1 PGVTYKLDFDGSL
14 KAGKNVTDIVI
25 ETSLSTDSGETWGAW
40 QQATNG
46 GSIPGIVADMDLST
60 AKLKTR
66 VTLETEDTSVTP
78 ILRSLS
84 ILLIAQKGLML
95 IFDPLGEQYA
105 VSGTW
110 TSPVIDLTALVAEA
124 NSLITWDDEVPEDTN
139 LTIEAQVSVDGETWG
154 EYQALT
160 KNNPL
165 PAWEGYIRYRITL
178 TSNVTRSKTPVIKS
192 VSMDFV
198 SQYVTEGV
206 WIGPPMDLRGMI
218 VGDTAATF
226 SKDTPEGTGVVLYVG
241 KGKSEEHVGEWEE
254 IAQNGDPFDHD
265 WFVRPKIVL
274 TSDDGMVTPKVNS
287 VTLNASQNGAR
298 GLWTTPVID
307 ATAAIDKSSGRVRL
321 ESVFNSGIVAA
332 WSRSSEDGESWS
344 DWVIADADGKLN
356 HSPDNYV
363 QVAAEI
369 TADAELVRLTIYFDG
384 TSSATIISDNYF
396 PGGQFYFATLL
407 DWLIIVNGIDP
418 PRKYNGGIFQDNEV
432 KAKLTT
438 DLEGEN
444 NDLVYTSKLHGALGN
459 DITIEYHDPEEAEQ
473 ELSIDITLYAI
484 KINLATDENGAITTT
499 AEDIKN
505 AIEEHDDA
513 KEIVEVNYAPENDG
527 SGVVT
532 AMAATPLSG
541 GITSAIV
548 GGDPPYAHYVAAHKN
563 RLWLASG
570 SRLYFSEIL
579 NFEEWPALNFIDI
592 SPNDGDVITGLLT
605 YGDYLIITKGH
616 SLWMLT
622 GDGFETFAVRRIHAD
637 RGAYAPRSLITVN
650 DLVSFVSD
658 DGIYFTDFT
667 QAVLISERIKP
678 FWQTLNARRF
688 NQAASWFY
696 DHKLYVALPSAN
708 SMINDVVIVYD
719 VLRQTFVGIYK
730 GWKASCWAAFREGGR
745 VYSYYGHSDKTM
757 VTQIAT
763 GYSDNDKPYVMVWRS
778 KEFDFNTPEIYK
790 RFNLMLFQVSPA
802 VVEAEITVRFYV
814 DGAYIG
820 EIDVPIPQGIGNM
833 IHNIR
838 VLASRAGVVGG
849 HRIALEVAQ
858 EVLNNP
864 VGIQLISLEY
874 VAHGI
879 KPTIFR

>member
-1 PGVTYKLDFDGSL
+1 MGVNKISKIWNDLVTY
-14 KAGKNVTDIVI
+14 
-25 ETSLSTDSGETWGAW
+25 ETSGYWVAPPLNLSSVKESTANSIISWTSDIPTSTTLTVKCAVNSDPLTEPGSGDYNTVTSGMQIPEIFGADLDEKYLWVRIELSTTDTHATP
-40 QQATNG
+40 QAFDLTIDIKTAYLSEG
-46 GSIPGIVADMDLST
+46 YWIGPSMDLSGMILG
-60 AKLKTR
+60 A
-66 VTLETEDTSVTP
+66 TS
-78 ILRSLS
+78 ISW
-84 ILLIAQKGLML
+84 I
-95 IFDPLGEQYA
+95 
-105 VSGTW
+105 
-110 TSPVIDLTALVAEA
+110 
-124 NSLITWDDEVPEDTN
+124 
-139 LTIEAQVSVDGETWG
+139 
-154 EYQALT
+154 
-160 KNNPL
+160 
-165 PAWEGYIRYRITL
+165 
-178 TSNVTRSKTPVIKS
+178 SNVPAGTDMEVQVWNQAGNWGT
-192 VSMDFV
+192 VS
-198 SQYVTEGV
+198 S
-206 WIGPPMDLRGMI
+206 
-218 VGDTAATF
+218 
-226 SKDTPEGTGVVLYVG
+226 S
-241 KGKSEEHVGEWEE
+241 
-254 IAQNGDPFDHD
+254 GDPFPVSG
-265 WFVRPKIVL
+265 WNIKAKVL
-274 TSDDGMVTPKVNS
+274 FATNTDKNQTPEIDSISLSANQDGK
-287 VTLNASQNGAR
+287 R
-298 GLWTTPVID
+298 GLWFSPTID
-307 ATAAIDKSSGRVRL
+307 ATTVIDKASGFVHI
-321 ESVFNSGIVAA
+321 EGVPGDGDIVG
-332 WSRSSEDGESWS
+332 WSRSSSDGINWGYWAAAS
-344 DWVIADADGKLN
+344 AGGQLN
-356 HSPDNYV
+356 HSPADYV
-363 QVAAEI
+363 QIATEI
-369 TADAELVRLTIYFDG
+369 TADAELTRITAFFDA
-384 TSSATIISDNYF
+384 TSSATLIFDDYT

-407 DWLIIVNGIDP
+407 DWLIIVNGINP
-418 PRKYNGGIFQDNEV
+418 PRKYNGGLFQDDEV

-438 DLEGEN
+438 DLEGEK

-513 KEIVEVNYAPENDG
+513 KEIVEVNYAPGNDG

-708 SMINDVVIVYD
+708 SVINDVVIVYD

-763 GYSDNDKPYVMVWRS
+763 GYSDNDKPYVMMWRS

-820 EIDVPIPQGIGNM
+820 ETDVPIPQGIGNM